1 MKTSLDIFYNKE
13 ETMSEIKET
22 RAGFVAVVGRPNA
35 GKSTLM
41 NALLGEKISMVS
53 QKANATRKRIN
64 AIVMHKNNQLIFV
77 DTPGLHEK
85 EKMLNQFMMKEAL
98 KAIGDCDVILFMAPV
113 TDSTEEYEKFLT
125 LTKKP
130 HIVLLSKIDHVSNEK
145 ILLKIQEYQN
155 FQDNFLAIIPVSVSK
170 GGIGFESL
178 LDETVKHL
186 PVSPYLYDPEDLTT
200 EMLRDIYKE
209 FIREAI
215 FDNISDEIP
224 YETDV
229 LIDKVEEGKS
239 LEKIR
244 ATIIVEKQT
253 QKGIIIGKGG
263 AAIKRIGKDSRL
275 QIENLIGKKVFL
287 DLFVSVKKG
296 WTNDKKSLEDIGY
309 KF

>member
-1 MKTSLDIFYNKE
+1 MSDTKADLTE
-13 ETMSEIKET
+13 ETK
-22 RAGFVAVVGRPNA
+22 AGYVAIVGRPNA

-64 AIVMHKNNQLIFV
+64 AIVMHKNNQIIFI

-85 EKMLNQFMMKEAL
+85 EKMLNQFMMKEAI
-98 KAIGDCDVILFMAPV
+98 KAIGDCDIIIFLAPV
-113 TDSTEEYEKFLT
+113 TDSTEEYEKFLK
-125 LTKKP
+125 LTKRP

-145 ILLKIQEYQN
+145 ILQKIQEYQE
-155 FQDNFLAIIPVSVSK
+155 FQDNFLGIIPVSVTK
-170 GGIGFESL
+170 GGIGFESV
-178 LDETVKHL
+178 LDEISKHL
-186 PVSPYLYDPEDLTT
+186 PASPYLYDPEDLTT

-229 LIDKVEEGKS
+229 LIDKVEEAKN

-263 AAIKRIGKDSRL
+263 AAIKRIGRDARL

-296 WTNDKKSLEDIGY
+296 WTNDKQSLEDIGY

>member
-1 MKTSLDIFYNKE
+1 MA
-13 ETMSEIKET
+13 EIKET
-22 RAGFVAVVGRPNA
+22 KSGFAAIVGRPNS

-64 AIVMHKNNQLIFV
+64 AIVMHKKNQIIFV

-85 EKMLNQFMMKEAL
+85 EKMLNQFMLEEAI
-98 KAIGDCDVILFMAPV
+98 KAIGDCDIILFMAPV
-113 TDSTEEYEKFLT
+113 TDSTEDYEKFLK
-125 LTKKP
+125 LTEKRKRP
-130 HIVLLSKIDHVSNEK
+130 HIVLLSKIDHVSNAKILEK
-145 ILLKIQEYQN
+145 ITEYQK
-155 FQDNFLAIIPVSVSK
+155 FQDEFLAIIPVSVAK
-170 GGIGFESL
+170 GGIGFEAV

-186 PVSPYLYDPEDLTT
+186 PESPYLYDPEDLTT

-215 FDNISDEIP
+215 FDNISEEIP
-224 YETDV
+224 YESDV
-229 LIDKVEEGKS
+229 LIDKVEEGKN

-263 AAIKRIGKDSRL
+263 SAIKRIGQNARL

-296 WTNDKKSLEDIGY
+296 WTNDKKFLDDMGY

>member
-1 MKTSLDIFYNKE
+1 MSNTKTEATE
-13 ETMSEIKET
+13 ETH
-22 RAGFVAVVGRPNA
+22 AGFVAIVGRPNA

-64 AIVMHKNNQLIFV
+64 AIVMHKKNQIIFV

-98 KAIGDCDVILFMAPV
+98 KAIGDCDIILFLAPV
-113 TDSTEEYEKFLT
+113 TDSTEEYEKFLK
-125 LTKKP
+125 LTNRP
-130 HIVLLSKIDHVSNEK
+130 HLVLLSKIDHVSNEK
-145 ILLKIQEYQN
+145 ILKKIQEYQK
-155 FQDNFLAIIPVSVSK
+155 FQDNFSAIIPVSVTK
-170 GGIGFESL
+170 GGIGFESV
-178 LDETVKHL
+178 LDEITKHL
-186 PVSPYLYDPEDLTT
+186 PISPYLYDPDDLTT

-229 LIDKVEEGKS
+229 LIDKVEESKT

-253 QKGIIIGKGG
+253 QKGIIIGQGG
-263 AAIKRIGKDSRL
+263 AAIKRIGRDARL

>member
-1 MKTSLDIFYNKE
+1 
-13 ETMSEIKET
+13 MSNTKET
-22 RAGFVAVVGRPNA
+22 TKSGLTQETRSGFVAIVGRPNA

-53 QKANATRKRIN
+53 QKANATRKRVN
-64 AIVMHKNNQLIFV
+64 AIVMHKNNQIIFV

-85 EKMLNQFMMKEAL
+85 EKMLNQFMMEEAL
-98 KAIGDCDVILFMAPV
+98 KAIGDCDITLFLAPV
-113 TDSTEEYEKFLT
+113 TDSTEDYEKFLK
-125 LTKKP
+125 LTKRP

-145 ILLKIQEYQN
+145 ILQKIQEYQK
-155 FQDNFLAIIPVSVSK
+155 FQDKFLAIIPVSVSK
-170 GGIGFESL
+170 GGIGFEQV
-178 LDETVKHL
+178 LDEISKHL
-186 PVSPYLYDPEDLTT
+186 PASPYLYDPEDLTT

-224 YETDV
+224 YESDV
-229 LIDKVEEGKS
+229 LIDKIEEEKN

-244 ATIIVEKQT
+244 ATIIIEKQS

-263 AAIKRIGKDSRL
+263 AAIKRIGSDARA

-287 DLFVSVKKG
+287 ELFVSVKKG
-296 WTNDKKSLEDIGY
+296 WTNDKKFLEDIGY